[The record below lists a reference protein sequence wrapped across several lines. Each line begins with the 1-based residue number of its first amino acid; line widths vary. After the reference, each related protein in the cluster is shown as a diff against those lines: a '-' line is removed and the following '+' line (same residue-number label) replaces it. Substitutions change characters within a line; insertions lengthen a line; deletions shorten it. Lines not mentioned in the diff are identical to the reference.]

1 MVSRAFRTG
10 IDGTGRLRD
19 DDDLSANELS
29 RHWRRAILEDQTDH
43 LTEIRVEL
51 LKCLGLAVG
60 ARQTWYV
67 ANVETGVGAALHDGS
82 VGGVSAGPATFCH
95 GTNGTP

>member
-1 MVSRAFRTG
+1 MDRNRRGASIRMAEPFVRTCWRTSSKG
-10 IDGTGRLRD
+10 
-19 DDDLSANELS
+19 
-29 RHWRRAILEDQTDH
+29 RRAVIEDQTDH
-43 LTEIRVEL
+43 LTEVRVEL

-67 ANVETGVGAALHDGS
+67 ANVETGVGAALNDGS
-82 VGGVSAGPATFCH
+82 VGGVSAGTATFRH

>member
-10 IDGTGRLRD
+10 IDGTRPLGD
-19 DDDLSANELS
+19 DDDLSAAELS
-29 RHWRRAILEDQTDH
+29 RHWRRAVLEDQTNH
-43 LTEIRVEL
+43 LAEIRVEF

-60 ARQTWYV
+60 AGQTWYV

-82 VGGVSAGPATFCH
+82 VGGVSAGTATFRH